1 MIHSLCGKVLFV
13 SQEMLVLDV
22 AGFGFEILA
31 SRKALSLANVGETVR
46 LWTFLQISESSL
58 TLFGFGDETEKKLF
72 QDLTSVK
79 MIGGKV
85 AISIL
90 RNYSAQEIIKA
101 ILTGRADLFA
111 GVSGVG
117 TKRAERLCFELKPS
131 FQKRYPDF
139 LSRFSERE
147 GVTSSSY
154 GMEEAVLEALKSLGF
169 SALESTQAIQAS
181 LALRESGD
189 SWTEEELL
197 QRSLKF
203 LQKVQ
208 TGGQRQG

>member
-1 MIHSLCGKVLFV
+1 MIHSLCGKVLSV
-13 SQEMLVLDV
+13 SKENLVLDV

-31 SRKALSLANVGETVR
+31 SRKALSLATPGETVR
-46 LWTFLQISESSL
+46 LWTLLQVSESSL
-58 TLFGFGDETEKKLF
+58 TLFGFGDEMEKRLF

-90 RNYSAQEIIKA
+90 RNYSAPEIIKA
-101 ILTGRADLFA
+101 ILAGRADLLA

-117 TKRAERLCFELKPS
+117 AKRAERICFELKPS

-139 LSRFSERE
+139 LGRPSESE
-147 GVTSSSY
+147 GMDFSSY
-154 GMEEAVLEALKSLGF
+154 GIEEAVLEALKSLGF
-169 SALESTQAIQAS
+169 SALESSQAIQSS
-181 LALRESGD
+181 LALRESE
-189 SWTEEELL
+189 SPWTEEELL
-197 QRSLKF
+197 QRALKF

-208 TGGQRQG
+208 TGGRG